1 MPLKFNINN
10 VISLYEQDGG
20 TTNFPDS
27 LRQVLTYA
35 QNDNNLTNINELAYL
50 LATAKGE
57 SDYLLTRWEA
67 DYLCGEK
74 GVPYDKVPCQK
85 ALNYYRSSDGKQ
97 NYYNKG
103 VDKNGIPYFGR
114 GLIQLTNKANYETY
128 GKLAGLGTSLLENGD
143 LALVPK
149 NSYNIASAFLN
160 KNTFKHVNNGD
171 FTRARRS
178 VNGGV
183 KGVDKINRE
192 YDRWM
197 YVFQQPNAK
206 VKVVSSTKKKR
217 TLNAI
222 LITTAIVFGVGAY
235 LVYRINKKK

>member
-1 MPLKFNINN
+1 MPLKFNTDKI
-10 VISLYEQDGG
+10 ISLYEQQGG
-20 TTNFPDS
+20 TTSFPDS
-27 LRQVLTYA
+27 LRQVLNFA
-35 QNDNNLTNINELAYL
+35 QNDKNLTNTKELAYL

-74 GVPYDKVPCQK
+74 GVPYNKVPCQR

-97 NYYNKG
+97 NYYNNG

-114 GLIQLTNKANYETY
+114 GLIQLTNKSNYETY

-160 KNTFKHVNNGD
+160 KNTFRHVNNGD
-171 FTRARRS
+171 LTRARRS
-178 VNGGV
+178 VNGGRNGLEKV
-183 KGVDKINRE
+183 NSE
-192 YDRWM
+192 YRRWID
-197 YVFQQPNAK
+197 VLNQPQAN
-206 VKVVSSTKKKR
+206 VQVVSSTKKKR
-217 TLNAI
+217 RLTAI
-222 LITTAIVFGVGAY
+222 LITTTIAFGIGAF
-235 LVYRINKKK
+235 LVYRKNKKG